1 MEDPSPIGDVI
12 ENAVEDWFNSASLD
26 QLMWA
31 VKDIGTTSSSLT
43 NKALLTKINARIDQL
58 LREKK
63 ENK

>member
-1 MEDPSPIGDVI
+1 MKDPSPIGDVI
-12 ENAVEDWFNSASLD
+12 EDAVEDWFNSASLD

-31 VKDIGTTSSSLT
+31 VKDVGTTSPSEK
-43 NKALLTKINARIDQL
+43 NKALLTKVNARIDQL